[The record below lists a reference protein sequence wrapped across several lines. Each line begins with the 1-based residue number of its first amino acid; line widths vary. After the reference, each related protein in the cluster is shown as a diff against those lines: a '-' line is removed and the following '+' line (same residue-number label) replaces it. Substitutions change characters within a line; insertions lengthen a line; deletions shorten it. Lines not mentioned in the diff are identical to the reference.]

1 MVPAAAAMATAA
13 SADVPPLSGPR
24 GRARRCNRGAIVR
37 CAAVAGGAAEAP
49 ASAGA
54 RASADCVVVGGGISG
69 LCTAQALA
77 TKHGI
82 GDVLVTEARARPGGN
97 ITTVERPEEGYLW
110 EEGPNSFQP
119 SDPVLTMAVRSSL
132 APTPTR
138 FFFFF
143 FSDPLRRREMLNG
156 LGLGARAQVDSGLK
170 DDLVFGDPNAPRFV
184 LWEGKLRPVPS
195 KPADLPFFDL
205 MSIPGKLRAGF
216 GALGIRPPPPVR
228 ALPVLH
234 S

>member
-1 MVPAAAAMATAA
+1 MVAATATAMATAA
-13 SADVPPLSGPR
+13 SPLLNGTRIPARLRHR
-24 GRARRCNRGAIVR
+24 GLSVR

-49 ASAGA
+49 ASTGA
-54 RASADCVVVGGGISG
+54 RLSADCVVVGGGISG

-77 TKHGI
+77 TRHGV

-132 APTPTR
+132 APQR
-138 FFFFF
+138 LL
-143 FSDPLRRREMLNG
+143 LRLMRSHGIEMLNG
-156 LGLGARAQVDSGLK
+156 FYARAQVDSGLK

-205 MSIPGKLRAGF
+205 MSIPGKLRAGL

-228 ALPVLH
+228 ALPMLH
-234 S
+234 F